1 MTRNAIF
8 DQAEAAVTRL
18 LDIGRVFITSGRV
31 VETVLEMTKDAE
43 VEVKVRS
50 CRSGSWQ
57 IDLA

>member
-1 MTRNAIF
+1 
-8 DQAEAAVTRL
+8 VTRL
-18 LDIGRVFITSGRV
+18 LDRGRVFITSGRV
-31 VETVLEMTKDAE
+31 VETVLEMAKDAE